1 MENRMYTG
9 FKHLHLASAILA
21 LLITL
26 LWAVVA
32 WRARPAAAGGLS
44 RKDRI
49 IYIVHR
55 AMAGLA
61 GLSGLGVSV
70 VGPWRVMIFPYIG
83 LAAFV
88 VHGIAATISRR
99 TFASEQYG
107 RRRAALLIQIAALV
121 FSAWLMNA
129 KPF

>member
-1 MENRMYTG
+1 MYQG
-9 FKHLHLASAILA
+9 VKHLHLASAILA

-26 LWAVVA
+26 LWTIVA
-32 WRARPAAAGGLS
+32 WRGRSADAGDLNGRARF
-44 RKDRI
+44 
-49 IYIVHR
+49 IYVIHR

-61 GLSGLGVSV
+61 GLSGLGLSV
-70 VGPWRVMIFPYIG
+70 VGPWRTMAFPYIG

-88 VHGIAATISRR
+88 MHGIAATVSQR
-99 TFASEQYG
+99 TFASGQHH